1 MLFNYVVVKYFS
13 AVKIAVQNY
22 TYFLNIQNFP
32 RIFSIKHINST
43 IFVNQIITKKYT
55 NERYDY

>member
-1 MLFNYVVVKYFS
+1 MLLLNYFS

-32 RIFSIKHINST
+32 SIFYIKHIIYI
-43 IFVNQIITKKYT
+43 IFADIKLNYFLMS
-55 NERYDY
+55 R

>member
-1 MLFNYVVVKYFS
+1 MLLLNYFS

-32 RIFSIKHINST
+32 RIFYYKPTISI
-43 IFVNQIITKKYT
+43 IFVDMKTQSY
-55 NERYDY
+55 YH

>member
-1 MLFNYVVVKYFS
+1 MLLLNYFS

-32 RIFSIKHINST
+32 RIFYYKPTISI
-43 IFVNQIITKKYT
+43 IFVEIKCTLFFITINT
-55 NERYDY
+55 LFL